1 MSVKRLN
8 RYQVHYDHIMMQG
21 PFPGPFGR
29 VPNDTRAASL
39 KTSFTPRLCFALH
52 SAGRVQIQVSSDTA
66 TTLPRY
72 REARIR
78 RATATPSSYW
88 TGRVPYR

>member
-1 MSVKRLN
+1 MKLN
-8 RYQVHYDHIMMQG
+8 RYHQVHYDHIMMQD

-29 VPNDTRAASL
+29 VLNDTRAASL
-39 KTSFTPRLCFALH
+39 KTSVTPRLCFALH
-52 SAGRVQIQVSSDTA
+52 SAQRPCSNSSTTRHSV

-88 TGRVPYR
+88 RGRVPYR